1 VHLNTGTD
9 FDFLP
14 LKMHHPRPA
23 HAGVENAIKHVY
35 NPLQKTWSAAPVS
48 VSLAPQAFQEGTMRH
63 VFELTDFSL
72 APGQQRCVAK
82 LSKDPREPRRTYFAE
97 VEMQFKC
104 KEFAQQY
111 NAKNPPKHI
120 DFVDT
125 WVIEFTHR
133 PSAAGGSLVA
143 LVEPMLKGH
152 YTKHSNN
159 FGFVSPDD
167 RNTPHA
173 FSHWTWVASGGKM
186 LVCDIQGVGDNY
198 TDPQIHSNAGHHNFL
213 FGRGDMGIE
222 GVQQF
227 FATHRCNGLCR
238 YLGLPPTPGTP
249 MPSAFERGT
258 QVRSRPTS
266 PAPDFFGRP
275 TSYSSVSSPA
285 SSVGA
290 LSSASGG
297 FTDLYSGPRVVSMV
311 VSQPMFPAM
320 VSF

>member
-1 VHLNTGTD
+1 
-9 FDFLP
+9 
-14 LKMHHPRPA
+14 
-23 HAGVENAIKHVY
+23 
-35 NPLQKTWSAAPVS
+35 
-48 VSLAPQAFQEGTMRH
+48 MRH

-111 NAKNPPKHI
+111 NAKAPPKHI

-133 PSAAGGSLVA
+133 PSPAGGSLVA
-143 LVEPMLKGH
+143 LVEPLLKGH

-159 FGFVSPDD
+159 FGFVSPED
-167 RNTPHA
+167 RNTPQA

-186 LVCDIQGVGDNY
+186 LVCDIQGVGDMY

-213 FGRGDMGIE
+213 FGRGDMGID
-222 GVQQF
+222 GIQQF

-249 MPSAFERGT
+249 VVSAAFERGT

-266 PAPDFFGRP
+266 PAPDFFGKAA
-275 TSYSSVSSPA
+275 SYSAVSSPA

-297 FTDLYSGPRVVSMV
+297 FGDIALGPRVVSMM
-311 VSQPMFPAM
+311 VSQPMFPGMYA
-320 VSF
+320 F